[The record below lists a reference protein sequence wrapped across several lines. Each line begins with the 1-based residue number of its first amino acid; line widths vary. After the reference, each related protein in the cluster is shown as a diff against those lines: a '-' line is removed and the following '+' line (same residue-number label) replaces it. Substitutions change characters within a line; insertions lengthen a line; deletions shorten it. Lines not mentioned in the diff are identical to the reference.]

1 MTTTG
6 TLLAQLYEQV
16 IGHAPASPILSE
28 ADATVALHAVLD
40 HLHSTPSLDDFG
52 DFINRIYSRVV
63 HSSVPMTL
71 DRGGPMQ
78 WLARI
83 QEIEAKLDAYNIKF
97 RADYGQLQQQ
107 LEATQEELAREKAIR
122 ASGEISLAEMHD
134 HMQLLNQ
141 ELMDARAKVNYL
153 QQPETRG
160 LSLHE
165 DRLISAVADLS
176 KAMAAIVPRLKD
188 PLDALE

>member
-6 TLLAQLYEQV
+6 VLLAQLYERV
-16 IGHAPASPILSE
+16 IGHATAAQITTEGEACDALQAILDKLKNE
-28 ADATVALHAVLD
+28 PD
-40 HLHSTPSLDDFG
+40 LDDFG
-52 DFINRIYSRVV
+52 DFINRIYTRVV
-63 HSSVPMTL
+63 HGPDHRTV
-71 DRGGPMQ
+71 DRCGPMQ

-83 QEIEAKLDAYNIKF
+83 QEIEAKLDAYHIKF

-107 LEATQEELAREKAIR
+107 LEKTQEELAKDKAVSEEFKREAEQRYKAYWDLNT
-122 ASGEISLAEMHD
+122 AWTETQAE
-134 HMQLLNQ
+134 L
-141 ELMDARAKVNYL
+141 ERL
-153 QQPETRG
+153 QKIEARG

-165 DRLISAVADLS
+165 DRLIGAVADLS